1 MMLRWLPLPRGS
13 RCWCRSWR
21 QWCRGRPAPPWRGR
35 RWGWGNLRARPDAE
49 MISDAVKIL
58 RHPKNI
64 QPMYLLA
71 GSRCGRCA
79 GRAAAAEVADEAPAG
94 LVEGGGH
101 EGGVHGQRAQPHAH
115 ARHGPAAGL
124 AAAWKCWTH
133 FSTQAREEGE
143 QALKLLKSKQGV

>member
-1 MMLRWLPLPRGS
+1 MITAAAGEPLLVPELATVVPGPPGATVAGKEVGVGKPPCS
-13 RCWCRSWR
+13 AWR
-21 QWCRGRPAPPWRGR
+21 
-35 RWGWGNLRARPDAE
+35 
-49 MISDAVKIL
+49 VKIL

-71 GSRCGRCA
+71 GPRCGRCA

-124 AAAWKCWTH
+124 AATWKCWTH
-133 FSTQAREEGE
+133 FSTQAREERE
-143 QALKLLKSKQGV
+143 QALKLLKSKQGF